1 MKMKEC
7 KQKVKE
13 FASKHKK
20 KLIVAGAVGAGVVG
34 GLVGWAACS
43 KRVGNKYVCINR
55 RSSIAGVLAD
65 AIYTYP
71 SGHVSGTQ
79 ISSDTYTCEQLG
91 KFGEF
96 LTGKDADLAAKTKF
110 THIIAIGNDE

>member
-43 KRVGNKYVCINR
+43 KRVDNKYVCISR

-65 AIYTYP
+65 AFHTYP
-71 SGHVSGTQ
+71 NGHVSGTNV
-79 ISSDTYTCEQLG
+79 IRDSYTCEQLG

-96 LTGKDADLAAKTKF
+96 LTGVDADLAAKTKF